1 MKKLSNVNNFM
12 KKIEEADNQIETD
25 IVLSGPDAIKNIL
38 VSETI
43 KLSKLQSVSNELLS
57 YLTDSKVIKQL
68 SYKEKQ
74 NLFNTI
80 SNTENNSRDFIFR
93 VAELANKNAFLQEV
107 LKLAEKP
114 KDQIITSE
122 NGETYITTI
131 DDETR
136 RNLSEIIRDVINDRV
151 INT

>member
-107 LKLAEKP
+107 LTLAAKP
-114 KDQIITSE
+114 RDQIITSE